1 MEVVTVDLQSHIL
14 DISVPIGGGAGP
26 GGGGQTRQGIF
37 DDENSSDKG
46 SGSPAHPNLW
56 DE

>member
-14 DISVPIGGGAGP
+14 DISVPIGSGAGP

-37 DDENSSDKG
+37 DDEDLSDTEPD
-46 SGSPAHPNLW
+46 SRSNLW
-56 DE
+56 G